1 MEFLIDCAIRI
12 TKRLIST
19 NVRRY
24 NTDMWKL
31 NALGRF
37 LCRFV
42 AKNYVG
48 KRKSV
53 LFVIFWNALDS
64 MIDGLDYMK
73 YCDMYREFLVALEG
87 DDSEHAS
94 ELLMKMTCRYD
105 CDANELGKLYGLIG
119 ETKHWKH
126 FYCHYC

>member
-1 MEFLIDCAIRI
+1 MEFVIDCAIRI
-12 TKRLIST
+12 TERLIST

-48 KRKSV
+48 ERKSV

-64 MIDGLDYMK
+64 MIDGLDYMR

-94 ELLMKMTCRYD
+94 ELLMKMSCRYE
-105 CDANELGKLYGLIG
+105 CTSNELGKLYGLIG

-126 FYCHYC
+126 FYRHYC